1 MSQLYDDDLAR
12 RNYESKYANSGRS
25 FDDYG
30 PAYRYGWTERERQAD
45 RKFEEVSADL
55 EHGWEHFKD
64 KSKLAWMEVK
74 DAVKDAW
81 HRFEDTVE
89 RDRTVHP

>member
-1 MSQLYDDDLAR
+1 MSQHYDDEIAR
-12 RNYESKYANSGRS
+12 KNYDSKYATSGRPY
-25 FDDYG
+25 DDYQ

-45 RKFEEVSADL
+45 RKFEEVSSDL
-55 EHGWEHFKD
+55 EHGWERLKD
-64 KSKLAWMEVK
+64 KSKLTWLEAK

-81 HRFEDTVE
+81 HRFEDAVE